1 MVAEQPRSLQTSV
14 RMASAA
20 SAGASPAVDTAMLQ
34 QWVQNVD
41 ANMVVIDGRLDALD
55 YATVEMRG
63 QVADINANLHITIE
77 QAKGALNGIVD
88 GVRVELVGVH
98 RQFHLENKE
107 KIEQLT
113 FLASLWQSVVC
124 FLHHNLHQANYQL
137 EKLLA
142 RMQQPTTKNKKPS
155 QFHDAGIDFLISHF
169 FLISIF

>member
-20 SAGASPAVDTAMLQ
+20 SAGANPAVDTAMLQ

-77 QAKGALNGIVD
+77 QAKGALSAIVD

-113 FLASLWQSVVC
+113 FLANS
-124 FLHHNLHQANYQL
+124 
-137 EKLLA
+137 
-142 RMQQPTTKNKKPS
+142 TKAK
-155 QFHDAGIDFLISHF
+155 
-169 FLISIF
+169 